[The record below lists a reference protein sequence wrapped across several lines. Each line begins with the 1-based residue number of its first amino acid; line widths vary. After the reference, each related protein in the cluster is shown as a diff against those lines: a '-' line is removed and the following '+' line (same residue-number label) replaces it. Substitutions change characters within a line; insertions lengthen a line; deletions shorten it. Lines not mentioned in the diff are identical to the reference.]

1 VDAFASEPLETRQLL
16 DRIQQGEREALGQLL
31 ARYHNFL
38 LRIVELRFDPR
49 LRARVDP
56 ADVVQQAQLEVVKR
70 IGDYLGRCPM
80 PFRLW
85 LRQTTLQCLV
95 DIQRHHLGAGNRAI
109 GWEAVL
115 PDHSSFQL
123 AERLFADS
131 PSPSSQVARGE
142 VVGRVRAA
150 VAWLADDD
158 REILL
163 LRHFEDLPNHEAA
176 QVLGIEPAAASK
188 RYGRA
193 LLRLHQLLRTGGP
206 GGASA

>member
-1 VDAFASEPLETRQLL
+1 MVRRGET
-16 DRIQQGEREALGQLL
+16 EALGPLL
-31 ARYHNFL
+31 ARHHDFL

-70 IGDYLGRCPM
+70 IGDYLSRCPM

-85 LRQTTLQCLV
+85 LRQTALQCLV
-95 DIQRHHLGAGNRAI
+95 DLQRHHLGAGNRAV
-109 GWEAVL
+109 GCEAAL
-115 PDHSSFQL
+115 PDQSSVQL

-131 PSPSSQVARGE
+131 LSPSAKAVRGE
-142 VVGRVRAA
+142 VAGRVRAA
-150 VAWLADDD
+150 VARLPEDD
-158 REILL
+158 REVLL

-176 QVLGIEPAAASK
+176 RVLGIEPAAASK

-193 LLRLHQLLRTGGP
+193 LLRLHQLLRAGGL
-206 GGASA
+206 GESQT